1 MEFSTFIVLAIAV
14 FIIIYRVK
22 TWNDVTVTASEPE
35 IVEEVVEYKVD
46 ATTQEAASQATKT
59 VEIKSEKKKTDKAKP
74 AAKKKESSKADT
86 VKKSLKADAAKNKVL
101 LDAVNNDITSQKAFE
116 IKSQPKRGVT
126 TYITLVDLYCVDD
139 RAVGMIYEKHADTL
153 TIIKSF
159 DVKMTKGQFKV
170 STNFSK
176 SVAVKTEDMKAF
188 DAQATHY
195 FVSEDKSVEVANVTL
210 TLK

>member
-1 MEFSTFIVLAIAV
+1 
-14 FIIIYRVK
+14 
-22 TWNDVTVTASEPE
+22 
-35 IVEEVVEYKVD
+35 
-46 ATTQEAASQATKT
+46 
-59 VEIKSEKKKTDKAKP
+59 
-74 AAKKKESSKADT
+74 
-86 VKKSLKADAAKNKVL
+86 
-101 LDAVNNDITSQKAFE
+101 
-116 IKSQPKRGVT
+116 
-126 TYITLVDLYCVDD
+126 
-139 RAVGMIYEKHADTL
+139 MIYEKHADTL